1 MTSWRPKLPRRW
13 LARALRA
20 QRFAGRTAGEI
31 TGQAQRAEFTFVMA
45 AAVVIG
51 LLAGGGAIVFRHLIT
66 ASHGAF
72 FFSLDQGIET
82 AAALPWY
89 LKLLIPAAGG
99 LLVGPI
105 IAYLAPETRGS
116 GVPEVMEAAAL
127 KGGVLRARVV
137 VLKALAAALTIGS
150 GGSAGR
156 EGPIIHIGSALGSV
170 LGQVISV
177 NPRHMRTFVAC
188 GAAAGIAATFNAPI
202 AGALF
207 AVEVLLGEFAVV
219 QFSPIVIASVT
230 ATVLSR
236 HFLGDSPAFAVPQY
250 ELLRA
255 AEFLPYAALGV
266 LAGLLS
272 ACFIAMVYRT
282 QDAMRALPMPT
293 WLRPAIGGLVVGA
306 IAVALPQV
314 FGVGYGALDD
324 ALWGRTA
331 MLVLVVLIPAKMLAT
346 SATLGSGGSGGI
358 FAPSLFVGAM
368 LGGAVGYTAATWMPG
383 IASPG
388 AYALVGM
395 GAMVAGTTFGPISA
409 ILIIFEL
416 TDDHL
421 IIPPLMVACILSV
434 ALSSWLQPHSMYTTK
449 LARRGIDLHARKDVN
464 VLRSL
469 AVQDVLDPSPAR
481 IPAAMTVHEVLDRM
495 LHSAHGDFFV
505 VDTDGKLV
513 GTLSLID
520 MRELI
525 NRPGLPDGLLAGD
538 MAHTEPPKVRPR
550 ANLDLVMHLFGQ
562 HDVEEIAVVDRS
574 GLLLGSVRRKHV
586 IEVYNREI
594 FQRDLC
600 GGFHSVVSEVEQE
613 HDVELLAGYRL
624 VEVPAPFAFVGKTLR
639 QLRVRAR
646 YNVEIIL
653 IRKPELDQ
661 GDIEERPGAFPHPDY
676 RMEAGDSLLVMGT
689 REDIRRFRDAQPPH
703 PPRRSGEASA

>member
-1 MTSWRPKLPRRW
+1 L
-13 LARALRA
+13 LRALRA
-20 QRFAGRTAGEI
+20 QRFAGRTAGEFNV
-31 TGQAQRAEFTFVMA
+31 QVQRAELTFLMIMA
-45 AAVVIG
+45 VLIG
-51 LLAGGGAIVFRHLIT
+51 LLAGGGAIAFRHLIR
-66 ASHGAF
+66 ASQGAF
-72 FFSLDQGIET
+72 FFTLDGGIE
-82 AAALPWY
+82 AVASLPWY
-89 LKLLIPAAGG
+89 LKLAIPALGG

-105 IAYLAPETRGS
+105 VARLASETRGS
-116 GVPEVMEAAAL
+116 GVPEVMEAGAL

-170 LGQVISV
+170 LGQVIAV

-207 AVEVLLGEFAVV
+207 AVEVLLGEFAVL
-219 QFSPIVIASVT
+219 QFSPIVISSVT

-255 AEFLPYAALGV
+255 GEFLPYTVLGV
-266 LAGLLS
+266 LAGLL
-272 ACFIAMVYRT
+272 AALFIVMVYRT
-282 QDAMRALPMPT
+282 QDLMKALPVPP
-293 WLRPAIGGLVVGA
+293 WCRPAVGGLAVGA
-306 IAVALPQV
+306 IAIVAPQV
-314 FGVGYGALDD
+314 MGVGYGTLDA
-324 ALWGRTA
+324 ALWGLA
-331 MLVLVVLIPAKMLAT
+331 PLGLLVLLIPAKMVAT

-368 LGGAVGYTAATWMPG
+368 LGGAVGYAAGHWMPG
-383 IASPG
+383 VAGPG

-416 TDDHL
+416 TGDYL

-434 ALSSWLQPHSMYTTK
+434 MISSWLQPHSMYTKK
-449 LARRGIDLHARKDVN
+449 LAKRGIDLHARKDVN
-464 VLRSL
+464 LLRSMS
-469 AVQDVLDPSPAR
+469 VQDVLDPSPAR
-481 IPAAMTVHEVLDRM
+481 IPATTTVHDVVHRM

-505 VDTDGKLV
+505 VDADGRLV
-513 GTLSLID
+513 GALSLVD

-525 NRPGLPDGLLAGD
+525 NHPDTPDDLTAGD
-538 MAHTEPPKVRPR
+538 MAHGDPPTVRPN

-562 HDVEEIAVVDRS
+562 HDEDEIAVVDRAN
-574 GLLLGSVRRKHV
+574 LLLGSVRRKHV

-594 FQRDLC
+594 FQRDLS
-600 GGFHSVVSEVEQE
+600 GGFHSILSEVEPE
-613 HDVELLAGYRL
+613 HDVDLLAGYRL

-639 QLRVRAR
+639 QVRVRAR

-653 IRKPELDQ
+653 IRKPEPDA
-661 GDIEERPGAFPHPDY
+661 GDIEARPGAFPHPNY
-676 RMEAGDSLLVMGT
+676 EMEAGDALLMMGT
-689 REDIRRFRDAQPPH
+689 REDIRRFRDALPPH
-703 PPRRSGEASA
+703 PPRGPGEGGG

>member
-1 MTSWRPKLPRRW
+1 MPGWRPKLPRRW
-13 LARALRA
+13 LLRVLRA
-20 QRFAGRTAGEI
+20 RRLAGRTAGEL
-31 TGQAQRAEFTFVMA
+31 THRAQRAELTFLMI

-51 LLAGGGAIVFRHLIT
+51 LLAGGGAIAFRHLIR
-66 ASHGAF
+66 ASEGAF
-72 FFSLDQGIET
+72 FFSLDHGIESV
-82 AAALPWY
+82 AALPWY
-89 LKLLIPAAGG
+89 LKLLIPAVGG

-137 VLKALAAALTIGS
+137 VLKSLAAALTIGS

-170 LGQVISV
+170 LGQFISV
-177 NPRHMRTFVAC
+177 SPRHMRTFVAC

-207 AVEVLLGEFAVV
+207 AVEVLLGEFAVL
-219 QFSPIVIASVT
+219 QFSPIVISSVT
-230 ATVLSR
+230 AVVLSR
-236 HFLGDSPAFAVPQY
+236 HYLGDSPAFAVPQY
-250 ELLRA
+250 ELLSA
-255 AEFLPYAALGV
+255 SEFLPYAVLGV
-266 LAGLLS
+266 AAGLL
-272 ACFIAMVYRT
+272 AAAFISMVYGT
-282 QDAMRALPMPT
+282 QDLMRALPVPT
-293 WLRPAIGGLVVGA
+293 WVRPAIGGLVVGA
-306 IAVALPQV
+306 IAIALPQV

-324 ALWGRTA
+324 ALWGKTA
-331 MLVLVVLIPAKMLAT
+331 LGLLVLLIPAKMLAT

-368 LGGAVGYTAATWMPG
+368 LGGAVGYVAGIWMPG

-416 TDDHL
+416 TGDYL

-434 ALSSWLQPHSMYTTK
+434 LLSSWLQPHSMYTTK
-449 LARRGIDLHARKDVN
+449 LAKRGINLAASKDVN
-464 VLRSL
+464 ILRSL
-469 AVQDVLDPSPAR
+469 AVEDVLDPSPAR
-481 IPAAMTVHEVLDRM
+481 IPASSTVHEVLDRM
-495 LHSAHGDFFV
+495 LHSARGDFFV
-505 VDTDGKLV
+505 VDPDGRLI
-513 GTLSLID
+513 GALTLLD

-525 NRPGLPDGLLAGD
+525 NRADLPDDLVARD
-538 MAHTEPPKVRPR
+538 MAHTQPPTVRPK

-562 HDVEEIAVVDRS
+562 HDEDEIAVVDRG

-586 IEVYNREI
+586 IEAYNREI
-594 FQRDLC
+594 FQRDLS
-600 GGFHSVVSEVEQE
+600 GGFHSVMSGVEPE
-613 HDVELLAGYRL
+613 HDVELLGGHCL
-624 VEVPAPFAFVGKTLR
+624 VEVPTPFAFVGKTLR

-646 YNVEIIL
+646 YDVEIIL
-653 IRKPELDQ
+653 IRKPEGDQ
-661 GDIEERPGAFPHPDY
+661 GDIDRRPGAFPHADY
-676 RMEAGDSLLVMGT
+676 SMEAGDTLLVLGS
-689 REDIRRFRDAQPPH
+689 REDIRRFRDALPPH
-703 PPRRSGEASA
+703 PPRRSSEDSG